1 MEKDTQN
8 EIIVAVVLIILILLF
23 LNPFGLFMP
32 DMLVYM
38 MIAGVVVLF
47 ALFAGFVWKEK
58 VRDEREQLHKMI
70 AGRLATALHS
80 SPGQFYDD
88 DARQMS
94 ATLLKLLLAA
104 NPHVLRGNHAT
115 DMPYLRLAYGGEGP
129 EPRWLTVFR
138 NRS

>member
-8 EIIVAVVLIILILLF
+8 EIIVAVILIILILLF

-70 AGRLATALHS
+70 AGRLAYLAGVGVLVLGIAVEGFTMAHVD
-80 SPGQFYDD
+80 PW
-88 DARQMS
+88 
-94 ATLLKLLLAA
+94 LLFALLAMI
-104 NPHVLRGNHAT
+104 LGKIFGFF
-115 DMPYLRLAYGGEGP
+115 YS
-129 EPRWLTVFR
+129 
-138 NRS
+138 RSHH

>member
-70 AGRLATALHS
+70 AGRLAYLAGVGVLILGIAVEGFTMAHVD
-80 SPGQFYDD
+80 PW
-88 DARQMS
+88 
-94 ATLLKLLLAA
+94 LLFALLAMI
-104 NPHVLRGNHAT
+104 LGKIFGFF
-115 DMPYLRLAYGGEGP
+115 YS
-129 EPRWLTVFR
+129 
-138 NRS
+138 RSHH

>member
-23 LNPFGLFMP
+23 LNPFGFFMP

-70 AGRLATALHS
+70 AGRLAYLAGVGVLVLGIAVEGFTMAHVD
-80 SPGQFYDD
+80 PW
-88 DARQMS
+88 
-94 ATLLKLLLAA
+94 LLFALLAMI
-104 NPHVLRGNHAT
+104 LGKIFGFF
-115 DMPYLRLAYGGEGP
+115 YS
-129 EPRWLTVFR
+129 
-138 NRS
+138 RSHH

>member
-8 EIIVAVVLIILILLF
+8 EIIVAVILIILILLF
-23 LNPFGLFMP
+23 LNPFGFFMP

-70 AGRLATALHS
+70 AGRLAYLAGVGVLVLGIAVQGFTMAHVD
-80 SPGQFYDD
+80 PW
-88 DARQMS
+88 
-94 ATLLKLLLAA
+94 LLFALLAMI
-104 NPHVLRGNHAT
+104 LGKIFGFF
-115 DMPYLRLAYGGEGP
+115 YS
-129 EPRWLTVFR
+129 
-138 NRS
+138 RSHH